1 MLLPFKDRKED
12 RGQVELLQALLKLAN
27 QLQSNLDLD
36 AVVDVIAVALGDTFG
51 FTEVCVYVRDGDE
64 PVLRAL
70 SVESHDARA
79 DQCTLETPCTVAVAV
94 ALLTDVY
101 RNGSVFIVPADAP
114 EWTED
119 LRRCLPRMVEDDAGG
134 QRGSWRADDSLLV
147 PLYDKQR
154 RLTGLLRLGAPITG
168 LRPSPEVIASLSAFA
183 THAAVAIEN
192 AREHQQLQ
200 EVTAQLEEQLEVRH
214 QLLDGSRALLSTL
227 DEVAVFAKISQML
240 DTLVGYDA
248 LGIGLIDREAG
259 LIRPAFYAEDGTVVD
274 TEATLRL
281 DDPVLMPAFRS
292 GRAVLIDDRAE
303 GNPVPPVPG
312 ATRLPRSVIL
322 APLAVGGEAFGL
334 LGVGRY
340 REEATYFAWREF
352 ELVQLFANLAA
363 IALQNARSYK
373 EMQHLASSDG
383 LTGVHNYRHF
393 RETLATEVSRADRY
407 EESFCLLMMDLDH
420 FKAVNDT
427 VGHQQ
432 GDEVLKAVA
441 GILRACSRE
450 SDYSAR
456 YGGEEFVMI
465 LPRTQLAEAATVA
478 ERVRSRVREID
489 AGSPALTVSMS
500 IGVASYPNAT
510 QEHDMDGVLRAAD
523 AGLLRAKAAGRNRVC
538 LQAEDGTFPGP
549 ENDLSL
555 LGRRFA
561 HHLGMTETE
570 AAGVVAALSLLPAPD
585 EHSAAPLLQP
595 TRLETDAAWTRA
607 EALQALLYGTE
618 RWDGTGYPEGLRGSE
633 IPSVARVF
641 TLLRRFAAGG
651 GDDKPVDA
659 ARGLWRMAGAELD
672 PHLVH
677 RFIGFM
683 SEGRARDAAH
693 CS

>member
-1 MLLPFKDRKED
+1 MLLPFKDRKEE

-36 AVVDVIAVALGDTFG
+36 AVVDVIAVALADTFG
-51 FTEVCVYVRDGDE
+51 FTEVGVYVRDGEE
-64 PVLRAL
+64 PVLHARAVESRDGQADQRAL
-70 SVESHDARA
+70 D
-79 DQCTLETPCTVAVAV
+79 TPCTVAMAE
-94 ALLTDVY
+94 ALLTEAY
-101 RNGSVFIVPADAP
+101 RTSSAFIVPADAP

-119 LRRCLPRMVEDDAGG
+119 LRRCLPRSADEDTGG
-134 QRGSWRADDSLLV
+134 ERGSWRAGDSLLV

-168 LRPSPEVIASLSAFA
+168 LRPGADVITSLSAFA

-192 AREHQQLQ
+192 AREHRQLQ

-240 DTLVGYDA
+240 DSLVGYDA
-248 LGIGLIDREAG
+248 LGVGLVDREAG

-274 TEATLRL
+274 TEATQRL
-281 DDPVLMPAFRS
+281 DDPVLAPAFRS
-292 GRAVLIDDRAE
+292 GRAVLIDDRTE
-303 GNPVPPVPG
+303 GRSVPPVPG
-312 ATRLPRSVIL
+312 ATRSPRSVIL

-334 LGVGRY
+334 LGVSRF
-340 REEATYFAWREF
+340 RDEAAHFGWREF

-373 EMQHLASSDG
+373 EMLHLASSDG

-393 RETLATEVSRADRY
+393 RETLAMEVSRAVRY
-407 EESFCLLMMDLDH
+407 DETFCLLMMDLDH

-441 GILRACSRE
+441 GILRQCSRE

-478 ERVRSRVREID
+478 ERIRSRVREIE

-500 IGVASYPNAT
+500 IGVASYPHPN
-510 QEHDMDGVLRAAD
+510 QDNDMDGVLRAAD
-523 AGLLRAKAAGRNRVC
+523 AGLLRAKASGRNRVC
-538 LQAEDGTFPGP
+538 LQAEDGTFPEP
-549 ENDLSL
+549 ESELSS

-561 HHLGMTETE
+561 HHLGMSEAE
-570 AAGVVAALSLLPAPD
+570 AAGVVAALALLPAAD
-585 EHSAAPLLQP
+585 EHAATTLLRP
-595 TRLETDAAWTRA
+595 TRLEVDSAWSRA
-607 EALQALLYGTE
+607 EALEALLYSTE
-618 RWDGTGYPEGLRGSE
+618 RWDGTGYPEGLRGRE
-633 IPSVARVF
+633 IPPVARVL
-641 TLLRRFAAGG
+641 TLLRRFSADGG
-651 GDDKPVDA
+651 EDEPVDA
-659 ARGLWRMAGAELD
+659 SRGLWRVAGVELD
-672 PHLVH
+672 PNLVH
-677 RFIGFM
+677 RFISFM
-683 SEGRARDAAH
+683 SEGRARGTALG
-693 CS
+693 S

>member
-1 MLLPFKDRKED
+1 MLLPFKDRKEE
-12 RGQVELLQALLKLAN
+12 RGQVELLQALLRLAN

-51 FTEVCVYVRDGDE
+51 FTEVCVYVRDGEE
-64 PVLRAL
+64 PVLRARAVD
-70 SVESHDARA
+70 SSDAQA
-79 DQCTLETPCTVAVAV
+79 DQRTLNTPCTVATAE
-94 ALLTDVY
+94 ALFTEEY
-101 RNGSVFIVPADAP
+101 HAGSAFIVPADAP

-119 LRRCLPRMVEDDAGG
+119 LRRCLPRIADEDAGDE
-134 QRGSWRADDSLLV
+134 RGSWHAGDSLLV

-168 LRPSPEVIASLSAFA
+168 LHPSPEVIASLSAFA

-227 DEVAVFAKISQML
+227 DEVAVFAKISQMM
-240 DTLVGYDA
+240 DALVGYDA
-248 LGIGLIDREAG
+248 LGIGLVDRAAG

-274 TEATLRL
+274 TEATLSL
-281 DDPVLMPAFRS
+281 EEPVLVPAFRT
-292 GRAVLIDDRAE
+292 GRAVLIDDRTE
-303 GNPVPPVPG
+303 GRPVLPVPG
-312 ATRLPRSVIL
+312 GANSPKSVIL

-334 LGVGRY
+334 LGVSRY
-340 REEATYFAWREF
+340 REEAERFGAREF

-373 EMQHLASSDG
+373 EMLHLASSDG

-393 RETLATEVSRADRY
+393 RETLAMEVSRADRY
-407 EESFCLLMMDLDH
+407 DETFCLLMMDLDH

-441 GILRACSRE
+441 GILKQCSRE

-465 LPRTQLAEAATVA
+465 LPRTQIAEAATVA
-478 ERVRSRVREID
+478 ERIRSRVREID

-500 IGVASYPNAT
+500 IGVASHPRPDQDN
-510 QEHDMDGVLRAAD
+510 DMDGVLRAAD
-523 AGLLRAKAAGRNRVC
+523 AGLLRAKAGGRNRVC
-538 LQAEDGTFPGP
+538 LQAEDGTFPEP
-549 ENDLSL
+549 ESELSS

-561 HHLGMTETE
+561 HHLGMSETE
-570 AAGVVAALSLLPAPD
+570 AAGVVAALALLPAAD
-585 EHSAAPLLQP
+585 VYMAPTLPRP
-595 TRLETDAAWTRA
+595 TRLEVDAAWSRA
-607 EALQALLYGTE
+607 EALEALLYSTE

-633 IPSVARVF
+633 IPPVARVC
-641 TLLRRFAAGG
+641 TLLRRFLAAGG
-651 GDDKPVDA
+651 KDEPVGA
-659 ARGLWRMAGAELD
+659 ARGLWRMAGVELD
-672 PHLVH
+672 PNLVH
-677 RFIGFM
+677 RFISFM
-683 SEGRARDAAH
+683 SENHALETAR

>member
-1 MLLPFKDRKED
+1 MLLAFKDHREE

-36 AVVDVIAVALGDTFG
+36 AVVDVIAGALCDTFG
-51 FTEVCVYVRDGDE
+51 FVEVGVYVREGEE
-64 PVLRAL
+64 PVLRARAA
-70 SVESHDARA
+70 ESRDQQA
-79 DQCTLETPCTVAVAV
+79 DQLALDTPFTVAAAA
-94 ALLTDVY
+94 ALLTEAY
-101 RNGSVFIVPADAP
+101 RVGSAFLVPAAAP
-114 EWTED
+114 EWTDD
-119 LRRCLPRMVEDDAGG
+119 LRRCLPKVAGEG
-134 QRGSWRADDSLLV
+134 EHAERGGWHSGDSLLV

-154 RLTGLLRLGAPITG
+154 RLTGLLRLGGPITG
-168 LRPSPEVIASLSAFA
+168 RRPSEDVIASLSAFA

-248 LGIGLIDREAG
+248 LGIGLLDREAG
-259 LIRPAFYAEDGTVVD
+259 LVRPAFYAEDGTVVN
-274 TEATLRL
+274 TEATLRI
-281 DDPVLMPAFRS
+281 DDPVLASAFRS
-292 GRAVLIDDRAE
+292 GRAVLLDDRAE
-303 GNPVPPVPG
+303 GSVVPPVPG
-312 ATRLPRSVIL
+312 AMRAPKSVIM

-340 REEATYFAWREF
+340 REDAAHFAWREF

-373 EMQHLASSDG
+373 EMLHLASSDG

-393 RETLATEVSRADRY
+393 RETLGMEVSRAVRY
-407 EESFCLLMMDLDH
+407 DETFCLLMMDLDH

-441 GILRACSRE
+441 DILKQCSRE
-450 SDYSAR
+450 SDYLAR

-465 LPRTQLAEAATVA
+465 LPRTHITEASTVA
-478 ERVRSRVREID
+478 ERIRSRVRQID

-500 IGVASYPNAT
+500 IGVASYPHAAP
-510 QEHDMDGVLRAAD
+510 DMDGVLRAAD

-538 LQAEDGTFPGP
+538 LQEENGTFPESESELG
-549 ENDLSL
+549 S

-561 HHLGMTETE
+561 RQVGMAE
-570 AAGVVAALSLLPAPD
+570 AEASGLVAALALLSPAQGGAVP
-585 EHSAAPLLQP
+585 PGGRP
-595 TRLETDAAWTRA
+595 TRPEVEAAWSRA
-607 EALQALLYGTE
+607 EALQALLYSTE
-618 RWDGTGYPEGLRGSE
+618 RWDGTGYPEGLAGRE
-633 IPSVARVF
+633 IPPVARALAV
-641 TLLRRFAAGG
+641 LRHFVAGG
-651 GDDKPVDA
+651 GEKEPADA
-659 ARGLWRMAGAELD
+659 ARALWRMAGVELD

-677 RFIGFM
+677 RFVSFM
-683 SEGRARDAAH
+683 AEGRPRDAAL